1 MKLFLGT
8 VTTGYGMATPNLNP
22 VLSLIESRIGLP
34 DLVPG
39 TLNVS
44 IPEDYIVPPDA
55 LILPHEYP
63 FNSQSNLR
71 ETIKLRRC
79 LVAGFKGVIV
89 RPDSHEIG
97 AGQFH
102 GKACL
107 ELMGQV
113 HFRSALDLNDGSII
127 EVQVEGRGLWLPSSE

>member
-113 HFRSALDLNDGSII
+113 HFRSTLGLEDGSVV
-127 EVQVEGRGLWLPSSE
+127 EVQVEGHNLW

>member
-34 DLVPG
+34 NLVPG

-113 HFRSALDLNDGSII
+113 HFRSTLGLEDGSVV
-127 EVQVEGRGLWLPSSE
+127 EVQVEGHNLW